1 MSGDSKLSPLE
12 IAVLVAE
19 LIKLANTVIT
29 EQREPTE
36 AEWTKARSR
45 WQDASDLW
53 DEDNGE

>member
-1 MSGDSKLSPLE
+1 MSEDNSLSPLE
-12 IAVLVAE
+12 IAFLVAE
-19 LIKLANTVIT
+19 LVKLANTVIT

-45 WQDASDLW
+45 WQDVSALW